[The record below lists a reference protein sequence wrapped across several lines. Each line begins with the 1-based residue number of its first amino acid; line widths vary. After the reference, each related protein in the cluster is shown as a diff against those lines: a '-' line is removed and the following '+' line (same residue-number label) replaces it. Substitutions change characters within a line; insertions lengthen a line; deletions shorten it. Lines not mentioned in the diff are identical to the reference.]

1 MSTYVNGHIFT
12 GRSTSDFV
20 SAMRVEN
27 GHITWIGDDQ
37 EVTEEP
43 TIDLHQQ
50 TILPGLLD
58 IHTHPKYI
66 ADALHGVACTPPL
79 VNSISELQTAMRHS
93 PQFGQDEA
101 TWLEGWGFDETKLK
115 EHRTPTVDDLDA
127 ITPTQPIFIY
137 RSDCHSSVG
146 NSKALALAGITAET
160 PDPKGG
166 HIGHF
171 ADGRPNGYMQ
181 EVAATQLLIRAKS
194 AQNYAADVDNMLK
207 TSTHYLENGLVAIGE
222 LMGRKQPY
230 DSLKLYEDVVS
241 RGFQPQ
247 AGIYYVWS
255 EVQKQ
260 AQPLVMPQSD
270 QLTVAGL
277 KVFMDGSISGET
289 AWNKAPYPTG
299 QNGVQLTQPDD
310 LLAAVDFARQH
321 HLQVAVHAMGD
332 AAIQLIIDTTAGL
345 TPWLTDRPSIRIEH
359 ATLLDDAMLAQIKS
373 ATMNFALVTQPI
385 FFFAEDESYRH
396 FLSPDQFKTAYRIKS
411 MLEAAPTAL
420 SSDAPCTPWA
430 EPDDPFIAMQA
441 AVTRQATNGDVVN
454 ADEAIS
460 VGQAVLGYT
469 RDAAKIGGLKYN
481 GQLVPGM
488 RADFVILNQDP
499 FTSPSD
505 QLGQVKVNETWLKGQ
520 CVYVR
525 ND

>member
-79 VNSISELQTAMRHS
+79 VNSISELQTAMRYS

-127 ITPTQPIFIY
+127 ITTTQPIFIY

-207 TSTHYLENGLVAIGE
+207 TSTTT
-222 LMGRKQPY
+222 
-230 DSLKLYEDVVS
+230 LKMVWLQSVS
-241 RGFQPQ
+241 
-247 AGIYYVWS
+247 
-255 EVQKQ
+255 
-260 AQPLVMPQSD
+260 
-270 QLTVAGL
+270 
-277 KVFMDGSISGET
+277 
-289 AWNKAPYPTG
+289 
-299 QNGVQLTQPDD
+299 
-310 LLAAVDFARQH
+310 
-321 HLQVAVHAMGD
+321 
-332 AAIQLIIDTTAGL
+332 
-345 TPWLTDRPSIRIEH
+345 
-359 ATLLDDAMLAQIKS
+359 
-373 ATMNFALVTQPI
+373 
-385 FFFAEDESYRH
+385 
-396 FLSPDQFKTAYRIKS
+396 
-411 MLEAAPTAL
+411 
-420 SSDAPCTPWA
+420 
-430 EPDDPFIAMQA
+430 
-441 AVTRQATNGDVVN
+441 
-454 ADEAIS
+454 
-460 VGQAVLGYT
+460 
-469 RDAAKIGGLKYN
+469 
-481 GQLVPGM
+481 
-488 RADFVILNQDP
+488 
-499 FTSPSD
+499 
-505 QLGQVKVNETWLKGQ
+505 
-520 CVYVR
+520 
-525 ND
+525 